1 MLEHRKISGVYW
13 SLASLHMMDCLD
25 DLPKEEIIEWV
36 FKTYDKDSGGFGAN
50 EQLDPQLLSTLSAVQ
65 ILAIYNELDR
75 LDMEKVVEYIKSLQN
90 EDGSF
95 SGDQWGEVDTRFS
108 YGALLCLKIMNRLED
123 VDVDKAIDYV
133 LRCRNFDGG
142 FGCIPGA
149 ESHAGQSG
157 PGHLGKKKPRFS
169 CVDSI

>member
-1 MLEHRKISGVYW
+1 
-13 SLASLHMMDCLD
+13 
-25 DLPKEEIIEWV
+25 
-36 FKTYDKDSGGFGAN
+36 
-50 EQLDPQLLSTLSAVQ
+50 
-65 ILAIYNELDR
+65 
-75 LDMEKVVEYIKSLQN
+75 MEKVVEYIKSLQN

-149 ESHAGQSG
+149 ESHAGQIFCCVGALALTNSLNRTDVDL
-157 PGHLGKKKPRFS
+157 LGWWLSERQLPCGGFNGRPDKKEDVSRFPLKRLPPCYLFLILCCLPRYVIRGGCCPPWRCLAKS
-169 CVDSI
+169 TG